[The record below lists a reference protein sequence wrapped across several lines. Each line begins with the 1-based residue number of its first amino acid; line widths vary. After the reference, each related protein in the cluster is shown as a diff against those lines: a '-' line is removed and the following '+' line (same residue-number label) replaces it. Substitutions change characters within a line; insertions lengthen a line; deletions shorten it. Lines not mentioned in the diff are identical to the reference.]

1 MMEQQNH
8 SSASYSTYDS
18 LIVLKMDD
26 ADFYIED
33 QQSRNYVFIGKEDM
47 DDTYNIYIHG
57 KVFIYIYEGSLLHI
71 SLTYFI
77 LLLYY

>member
-8 SSASYSTYDS
+8 SSASYSSTYDS

-26 ADFYIED
+26 A

-57 KVFIYIYEGSLLHI
+57 KVYIYIYEGSLLHI

-77 LLLYY
+77 LLLFY